1 MQRAQAPSHV
11 SRLTSHAFQLDYP
24 RRSVRSGR
32 PCPVP
37 KGHVP
42 KRNYGFEK
50 RQKELAKLQKREQK
64 AQRRAERAAS
74 PGEPELE
81 VQPTDPSVPPEE

>member
-1 MQRAQAPSHV
+1 
-11 SRLTSHAFQLDYP
+11 
-24 RRSVRSGR
+24 
-32 PCPVP
+32 VP

-50 RQKELAKLQKREQK
+50 RQKELAKQQKRELK
-64 AQRRAERAAS
+64 AQRKAERAAS

-81 VQPTDPSVPPEE
+81 IQPTDPSVRPEE